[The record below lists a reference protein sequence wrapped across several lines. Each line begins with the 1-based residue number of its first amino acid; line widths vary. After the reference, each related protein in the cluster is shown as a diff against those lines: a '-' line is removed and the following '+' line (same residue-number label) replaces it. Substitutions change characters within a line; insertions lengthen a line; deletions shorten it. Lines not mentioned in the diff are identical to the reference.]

1 MDAKLEERLKF
12 ATQLPTLSGIALQ
25 IIDLARDPD
34 LDMRRLAS
42 VLSRD
47 PALTAKVLRVANS
60 PLYGQRRRTSNLRQ
74 ALMVLG
80 LNATVTLALSFSLSA
95 CLQEKGSK
103 RLDLDAI
110 WRRALLS
117 ALAARLLGEH
127 QGLHS
132 SEELFLAGLLQDMGI
147 FALEAADPERYP
159 AAVSAAGRHDALI
172 LAERDAF
179 GVDHSDAGA
188 WLMRHWGLPDYLP
201 LATLESHELRKG
213 SVPDDLLPFV
223 ACVAVSGPVADVYL
237 TGDTEAATAN
247 AASAAEAW
255 LDMDQTV
262 LGEVLTRLSESLP
275 EIESLF
281 ETQVVSSR
289 DAAALTDQARELL
302 AARNL
307 QLLQRV
313 SEERQQTQE
322 LRRLSQRLQE
332 TARRDALTGLYNR
345 GHFDQCLQQD
355 FEEATEQGWPLTL
368 AFLDFDDFKAVND
381 RYGHQGGDAILRNV
395 TAEMVRQLRGDDL
408 LARYGG
414 EEFTLL
420 LRGTGFDEGWSV
432 VERLRTAVEAMS
444 HELDDGQVAR
454 VTVSAGVAAHMD
466 GEYHADGA
474 ESLVRKADRA
484 LYLAKRL
491 GRNRIEAAE

>member
-1 MDAKLEERLKF
+1 MDAKLEERLRF

-25 IIDLARDPD
+25 IIDLARDPE
-34 LDMRRLAS
+34 LDMGRLAS

-47 PALTAKVLRVANS
+47 PALTTKVLRVANS

-95 CLQEKGSK
+95 CLQDKGSK

-127 QGLHS
+127 MGLHS
-132 SEELFLAGLLQDMGI
+132 SEELFLAGLLQDVGI

-159 AAVSAAGRHDALI
+159 AAVSGQASHDTLVQ
-172 LAERDAF
+172 AERDAF
-179 GVDHSDAGA
+179 GTDHSEAGA
-188 WLMRHWGLPDYLP
+188 WLMRHWGLPEYLP
-201 LATLESHELRKG
+201 LATMESHELRTA
-213 SVPDDLLPFV
+213 SLPQDLVPFM

-237 TGDTEAATAN
+237 TEDTEAATAC
-247 AASAAEAW
+247 AAGAAEAW
-255 LDMDQTV
+255 LDLDQEALGDV
-262 LGEVLTRLSESLP
+262 LDRLRESLP

-281 ETQVVSSR
+281 ETQIVSSR
-289 DAAALTDQARELL
+289 DAAAMTDQARELL

-345 GHFDQCLQQD
+345 GHFDQCLEQD
-355 FEEATEQGWPLTL
+355 YQEATEQGWPLTL

-381 RYGHQGGDAILRNV
+381 RYGHQGGDTILRNV
-395 TAEMVRQLRGDDL
+395 TAEMVRQLRADDL

-420 LRGTGFDEGWSV
+420 LRGTGLDEAWAV
-432 VERLRTAVEAMS
+432 VERLRAAVEGMT
-444 HELDDGQVAR
+444 HELDDGQQAQ
-454 VTVSAGVAAHMD
+454 VTISAGIVSHMD
-466 GEYHADGA
+466 GGHRVESA
-474 ESLVRKADRA
+474 ETLVRQADRA
-484 LYLAKRL
+484 LYLAKHL

>member
-25 IIDLARDPD
+25 VVELARDPD
-34 LDMRRLAS
+34 LDMSRLAG

-80 LNATVTLALSFSLSA
+80 LNATVTLALSFSLAA
-95 CLQEKGSK
+95 CLQEKGSQ

-110 WRRALLS
+110 WRRVLLS

-127 QGLHS
+127 RGLHS
-132 SEELFLAGLLQDMGI
+132 SEELFLAGLLQDVGI
-147 FALEAADPERYP
+147 LALEAADPERYP
-159 AAVSAAGRHDALI
+159 ASVTASGNHDALVV
-172 LAERDAF
+172 AERDAF
-179 GVDHSDAGA
+179 GTDHSEAGA
-188 WLMRHWGLPDYLP
+188 WLMRYWGLPDYLS
-201 LATLESHELRKG
+201 LSTLQSHELQRAG
-213 SVPDDLLPFV
+213 IPEDLQPFM

-237 TGDTEAATAN
+237 AQDAEAATAY

-255 LDMDQTV
+255 LAMDQEA
-262 LGEVLTRLSESLP
+262 LGEVLARLAESLP

-281 ETQVVSSR
+281 ETHIVSTR
-289 DAAALTDQARELL
+289 DAAAMTDQARELL

-307 QLLQRV
+307 QLLQHV
-313 SEERQQTQE
+313 TEERQQTQE

-332 TARRDALTGLYNR
+332 TARRDSLTGLYNR
-345 GHFDQCLQQD
+345 GHFDQCLERD

-368 AFLDFDDFKAVND
+368 AFIDLDRFKVVND
-381 RYGHQGGDAILRNV
+381 RYGHQGGDTILRNV
-395 TAEMVRQLRGDDL
+395 TGEMVSQLRSDDL

-420 LRGTGFDEGWSV
+420 LRGTGFEEAWAV
-432 VERLRTAVEAMS
+432 VERLRAAVEGMS
-444 HELDDGQVAR
+444 HRLEDGQVAR
-454 VTVSAGVAAHMD
+454 VTLSAGVASHMD
-466 GEYHADGA
+466 REHHAESA
-474 ESLVRKADRA
+474 ESLVRQADRA
-484 LYLAKRL
+484 LYMAKRL
-491 GRNRIEAAE
+491 GRNRIEGAD